1 MAGVNFH
8 EGCKKAFYLTLR
20 HPGHFPSSSMIGG
33 IMSVTGKAFIIT
45 LNSTFSILFINAD
58 FPNVQQ
64 PIVPTIVA
72 VMISY
77 CVSCLLLAVYDFGTH
92 AILHC
97 YLVDL
102 DLG

>member
-1 MAGVNFH
+1 
-8 EGCKKAFYLTLR
+8 
-20 HPGHFPSSSMIGG
+20 
-33 IMSVTGKAFIIT
+33 MSVTGKAFIIT
-45 LNSTFSILFINAD
+45 ANSTFSILFINAD

-64 PIVPTIVA
+64 PIVPTLVV

-77 CVSCLLLAVYDFGTH
+77 CISCLLLSVYDYGTH

-102 DLG
+102 DLGSKLSPHYLQVFLDLNLEYAGFDEY